1 MQEFF
6 DEWLPLIQWLFYA
19 LIFIISFCRT
29 GSVKSALE
37 ALKKEIDMK
46 YRTPDYRENQ
56 GDSVDDDG
64 VVTPFRDDYA
74 QTFDN
79 RQTKYVYNRKTKDL
93 EEEPEKVDLQ
103 ELVNS
108 SRDVALQK
116 VLQQFLPPQTQLDLA
131 QDALTDMQD
140 VLDASMEFKD
150 MLEDYRDKF
159 EMPVEDY
166 SEDDVVNEIRKRS
179 ESLKNDLEAF
189 MNKSQKGDTVY
200 AQTSEDVPSKE

>member
-56 GDSVDDDG
+56 GDTVDDDG
-64 VVTPFRDDYA
+64 VVTPYRDEYA
-74 QTFDN
+74 QAFDN
-79 RQTKYVYNRKTKDL
+79 FQTKYVYNRKTKDL

-150 MLEDYRDKF
+150 MLEDYREKF
-159 EMPVEDY
+159 EMPVEDFT
-166 SEDDVVNEIRKRS
+166 EDDVVNEIRKRS

-189 MNKSQKGDTVY
+189 MNKSQKGDDEH
-200 AQTSEDVPSKE
+200 APSPEDVPSKE